1 MLRKGIFV
9 FIIWFFWSCVAP
21 RLYHQHSVLKLQAD
35 SFDLH
40 VQSLIKPYKDS
51 LQKHLNTFIC
61 INTQARL
68 KTDTLLPL
76 WMAHAMLQGADVVH
90 PIPDASVII
99 VLVNKGAIRAGL
111 PKDSLRTDHFF
122 KLMPFENTIAQGL
135 FKPQAVQ
142 QFFKTKT
149 ITNFYKF
156 TFVRYNSNY
165 IQITMPQDWNI
176 EVPVRIISSNFVFD
190 GGDGFS
196 IATEA
201 LNIFPSTHSIR
212 SCLLE
217 QAQKEQRN
225 YNSLKWHKNEP

>member
-1 MLRKGIFV
+1 MKNILN
-9 FIIWFFWSCVAP
+9 
-21 RLYHQHSVLKLQAD
+21 RLQELVTKLQAD
-35 SFDLH
+35 SSDLH

-111 PKDSLRTDHFF
+111 PRDSLRTDHFF

-156 TFVRYNSNY
+156 NS
-165 IQITMPQDWNI
+165 P
-176 EVPVRIISSNFVFD
+176 PVSF
-190 GGDGFS
+190 
-196 IATEA
+196 
-201 LNIFPSTHSIR
+201 LPHSKILDLR
-212 SCLLE
+212 MG
-217 QAQKEQRN
+217 QRG
-225 YNSLKWHKNEP
+225 